1 MIYKGHMMINS
12 DPRFLPIIFQSI
24 PHGIFTIDENG
35 RITSFNQAAEQI
47 TGFAAA
53 EAIGERCYN
62 VFRTDI
68 CQQDCPLK
76 RSVRTMEKTEGR
88 EVTILTKNDKKLV
101 ITISTAAMTD
111 DAGHVLGGVE
121 MFRDLSQEIELRKKL
136 QKSYIFEGI
145 VSKNIQMQ
153 KIKERLPLFAAS
165 PSTVLI
171 EGGSGTGKDL
181 IARAIHNLSPRKDG
195 PFVTVNCSALPDNLL
210 ESELFGYVR
219 GAFTD
224 AKKDKPGRFQ
234 LAHTGTILLD
244 EIGEISPAMQVKLLR
259 VLQQREF
266 EPLGATQTVKVDV
279 RVIAA
284 TNKDLEDAV
293 EKGVFRDDLY
303 YRLNVIRMR
312 IPALSERREDIPLLL
327 DHFIDHFN
335 RLQGKNITKIS
346 EPALA
351 ALMTAP
357 LPGNIRELENAIEY
371 AFVICQDDSIE
382 LHHLPPQYTE
392 IKRSSSDV
400 SKVVL
405 FDSAESD
412 VIRSVLKRN
421 NNNRTK
427 TAKELG
433 ISRQTL
439 WRKMNRL
446 GLTS

>member
-1 MIYKGHMMINS
+1 MQTES
-12 DPRFLPIIFQSI
+12 DTRFLPVIFQSI
-24 PHGIFTIDENG
+24 PHGIFTIDEHG

-47 TGFAAA
+47 TGFRAA
-53 EAIGERCYN
+53 EAVGKRCYD

-68 CQQDCPLK
+68 CEQDCPLK
-76 RSVRTMEKTEGR
+76 RSVRTMEKTEDR
-88 EVTILTKNDKKLV
+88 EVTILTKDDKKLV
-101 ITISTAAMTD
+101 ISISTAAMTD
-111 DAGHVLGGVE
+111 DAGNVVGGVE
-121 MFRDLSQEIELRKKL
+121 MFRDLSQVVELRKKL
-136 QKSYIFEGI
+136 EKSYIFEGI
-145 VSKNIQMQ
+145 VSKNLQMQ
-153 KIKERLPLFAAS
+153 KIKERIPLFAAS

-171 EGGSGTGKDL
+171 EGPSGTGKDL
-181 IARAIHNLSPRKDG
+181 VARAIHNLSPRKDA

-210 ESELFGYVR
+210 ESELFGYVQ

-234 LAHTGTILLD
+234 LAHTGSILLD

-266 EPLGATQTVKVDV
+266 EPLGATRTVKVDV

-284 TNKDLEDAV
+284 TNKDLEEAV
-293 EKGVFRDDLY
+293 IEGSFRDDLY
-303 YRLNVIRMR
+303 YRLNVIRIQ
-312 IPALSERREDIPLLL
+312 IPALSDRREDIPLLVN
-327 DHFIDHFN
+327 HFIDHFN
-335 RLQGKNITKIS
+335 RLQGKSVIRIS

-371 AFVICQDDSIE
+371 AFVICQGERIE
-382 LHHLPPQYTE
+382 LHHLPPQYSE
-392 IKRSSSDV
+392 IKRQSHDV

-405 FDSAESD
+405 FDSAERD

-421 NNNRTK
+421 QGNRTK
-427 TAKELG
+427 AARELG

-446 GLTS
+446 GLTH

>member
-1 MIYKGHMMINS
+1 MKTGS

-24 PHGIFTIDENG
+24 PHGIFTIDESG
-35 RITSFNQAAEQI
+35 LITSFNHAAEQI
-47 TGFAAA
+47 TGFDAD
-53 EAIGERCYN
+53 EAIGKRCYEI
-62 VFRTDI
+62 FRTDI
-68 CQQDCPLK
+68 CRQDCPLK
-76 RSVRTMEKTEGR
+76 RSVRTMEKIEDR
-88 EVTILTKNDKKLV
+88 EVTILTKKGEKLV
-101 ITISTAAMTD
+101 ISISTAAMTD
-111 DAGHVLGGVE
+111 EVGNVLGGVE
-121 MFRDLSQEIELRKKL
+121 MFRDLSLVIELRKKL
-136 QKSYIFEGI
+136 EKSYVFEGI
-145 VSKNIQMQ
+145 VSKNLQMQ

-171 EGGSGTGKDL
+171 EGASGTGKDL
-181 IARAIHNLSPRKDG
+181 VARAIHNLSPRKDK

-234 LAHTGTILLD
+234 LAHTGSILLD

-266 EPLGATQTVKVDV
+266 EPLGATETIKVDV

-284 TNKDLEDAV
+284 TNKNLEKEV
-293 EKGVFRDDLY
+293 HEGLFRDDLY
-303 YRLNVIRMR
+303 YRLNVIRMQ
-312 IPALSERREDIPLLL
+312 IPPLSERREDIPLLVN
-327 DHFIDHFN
+327 HFIDHFN
-335 RLQGKNITKIS
+335 RLQGKRINKIS

-371 AFVICQDDSIE
+371 AFVICQDDVIE
-382 LHHLPPQYTE
+382 VHHLPPQYSE
-392 IKRSSSDV
+392 IKRHPHDV

-405 FDSAESD
+405 FDSAERD
-412 VIRSVLKRN
+412 VIQSVLKRHQG
-421 NNNRTK
+421 NRTRA
-427 TAKELG
+427 AKELG

-446 GLTS
+446 GLTA

>member
-1 MIYKGHMMINS
+1 MQTNS
-12 DPRFLPIIFQSI
+12 DPRFLPVIFQSI
-24 PHGIFTIDENG
+24 PHGIFTIDEHG
-35 RITSFNQAAEQI
+35 KITSFNQAAEQI
-47 TGFAAA
+47 TGFRAA
-53 EAIGERCYN
+53 EAVGKRCYD

-68 CQQDCPLK
+68 CEQDCPLK
-76 RSVRTMEKTEGR
+76 RSVRTMEKTEDR
-88 EVTILTKNDKKLV
+88 EVTILTKDDKKLV
-101 ITISTAAMTD
+101 ISISTAAMTD
-111 DAGHVLGGVE
+111 DAGNVVGGVE
-121 MFRDLSQEIELRKKL
+121 MFRDLSQVVELRKKL
-136 QKSYIFEGI
+136 EKSYIFEGI
-145 VSKNIQMQ
+145 VSKNLQMQ
-153 KIKERLPLFAAS
+153 KIKERIPLFAAS

-171 EGGSGTGKDL
+171 EGPSGTGKDL
-181 IARAIHNLSPRKDG
+181 VARAIHNLSPRKDA

-210 ESELFGYVR
+210 ESELFGYVQ

-234 LAHTGTILLD
+234 LAHTGSILLD

-266 EPLGATQTVKVDV
+266 EPLGATRTVKVDV

-284 TNKDLEDAV
+284 TNKDLEEAV
-293 EKGVFRDDLY
+293 KEGSFRDDLY
-303 YRLNVIRMR
+303 YRLNVIRIQ
-312 IPALSERREDIPLLL
+312 IPALSDRREDIPLLVN
-327 DHFIDHFN
+327 HFIGHFN
-335 RLQGKNITKIS
+335 RLQGKTVTRIS

-371 AFVICQDDSIE
+371 AFVICQGESIE
-382 LHHLPPQYTE
+382 IHHLPPQYSE
-392 IKRSSSDV
+392 IKRQSHDV

-405 FDSAESD
+405 FDSAERD

-421 NNNRTK
+421 QGNRTH
-427 TAKELG
+427 AARELG

>member
-1 MIYKGHMMINS
+1 MQTDS
-12 DPRFLPIIFQSI
+12 DPRFFPIIFQSI
-24 PHGIFTIDENG
+24 PHGIFTVDEHG
-35 RITSFNQAAEQI
+35 KITSFNHAAEQI
-47 TGFAAA
+47 TGFQAA
-53 EAIGERCYN
+53 EAVGKRCFD

-76 RSVRTMEKTEGR
+76 RSVRTMEKIEDR
-88 EVTILTKNDKKLV
+88 EVTILTKEDKKLV
-101 ITISTAAMTD
+101 ISISTAAMTD
-111 DAGHVLGGVE
+111 DAGNVLGGVE
-121 MFRDLSQEIELRKKL
+121 MFRDLSQVVELRKKL
-136 QKSYIFEGI
+136 EKSYTFEGI
-145 VSKNIQMQ
+145 VSKNLQMQ

-171 EGGSGTGKDL
+171 EGPSGTGKDL
-181 IARAIHNLSPRKDG
+181 VARAIHNLSPRKDA

-210 ESELFGYVR
+210 ESELFGYVQ

-234 LAHTGTILLD
+234 LAHTGSILLD

-266 EPLGATQTVKVDV
+266 EPLGATRTVKVDV

-284 TNKDLEDAV
+284 TNKDLEEAV
-293 EKGVFRDDLY
+293 QKGVFRDDLY
-303 YRLNVIRMR
+303 YRLNVIRIQ
-312 IPALSERREDIPLLL
+312 IPALSERREDIPLLVNHFM
-327 DHFIDHFN
+327 DHYN
-335 RLQGKNITKIS
+335 RLQGKNVTKIS

-351 ALMTAP
+351 ALMTAS

-371 AFVICQDDSIE
+371 AFVICRGDSLK
-382 LHHLPPQYTE
+382 LHHLPPLYAE
-392 IKRSSSDV
+392 IKKKSHDV

-405 FDSAESD
+405 FDSAERD
-412 VIRSVLKRN
+412 VIRAVLKRN
-421 NNNRTK
+421 QDNRTK
-427 TAKELG
+427 AARELG

>member
-1 MIYKGHMMINS
+1 MKTIS

-47 TGFAAA
+47 TGFPAV
-53 EAIGERCYN
+53 EAVGKRCHD
-62 VFRTDI
+62 VFRADI
-68 CQQDCPLK
+68 CQQECPLK
-76 RSVRTMEKTEGR
+76 HSVRTMEKTEDR
-88 EVTILTKNDKKLV
+88 EVTILTREDKKLV
-101 ITISTAAMTD
+101 ISISTAAMTD
-111 DAGHVLGGVE
+111 DQGNVCGGVE
-121 MFRDLSQEIELRKKL
+121 MFRDLSQVIELRKKL
-136 QKSYIFEGI
+136 EKSYVFEGI
-145 VSKNIQMQ
+145 VSKNLQMQ

-171 EGGSGTGKDL
+171 EGASGTGKDL
-181 IARAIHNLSPRKDG
+181 VARAIHSLSPRKDG
-195 PFVTVNCSALPDNLL
+195 PFITVNCSALPDNLL
-210 ESELFGYVR
+210 ESELFGYVQ

-266 EPLGATQTVKVDV
+266 EPLGATRTVKVDV

-284 TNKDLEDAV
+284 TNKDLEKAV
-293 EKGVFRDDLY
+293 QKGVFRDDLY
-303 YRLNVIRMR
+303 YRLNVIRMQ
-312 IPALSERREDIPLLL
+312 IPALSQRREDIPLLVN
-327 DHFIDHFN
+327 HFLDHFN
-335 RLQGKNITKIS
+335 RLQGKSVIKVA

-371 AFVICQDDSIE
+371 AFVICQGNSIE
-382 LHHLPPQYTE
+382 LRHLPPQYSE
-392 IKRSSSDV
+392 IKRQSHDI
-400 SKVVL
+400 SKAVL

-421 NNNRTK
+421 KDNRTK
-427 TAKELG
+427 AASELG

-439 WRKMNRL
+439 WRKMKRH
-446 GLTS
+446 GLSS

>member
-1 MIYKGHMMINS
+1 MDS
-12 DPRFLPIIFQSI
+12 DPRFFPIIFQSI
-24 PHGIFTIDENG
+24 PHGIFTIDGNG

-47 TGFAAA
+47 TGFPSV
-53 EAIGERCYN
+53 EAVGKRCYD
-62 VFRTDI
+62 VFRADI

-76 RSVRTMEKTEGR
+76 RSVRTMEKTEDR
-88 EVTILTKNDKKLV
+88 EVTILTREDKKLV
-101 ITISTAAMTD
+101 ISISTAAMTD
-111 DAGHVLGGVE
+111 DAGNVLGGVE
-121 MFRDLSQEIELRKKL
+121 MFRDLSQVIELRKKL
-136 QKSYIFEGI
+136 EKSYVFEGI
-145 VSKNIQMQ
+145 VSKNLQMQ

-171 EGGSGTGKDL
+171 EGASGTGKDL

-195 PFVTVNCSALPDNLL
+195 PFITVNCSALPDNLL
-210 ESELFGYVR
+210 ESELFGYVK

-234 LAHTGTILLD
+234 LAHSGSILLD
-244 EIGEISPAMQVKLLR
+244 EIGEISPAVQVKLLR

-266 EPLGATQTVKVDV
+266 EPLGATRTARVDV

-284 TNKDLEDAV
+284 TNKDLEEAV
-293 EKGVFRDDLY
+293 KKGSFRDDLY
-303 YRLNVIRMR
+303 YRLNVIRMK
-312 IPALSERREDIPLLL
+312 IPALSERREDIPLLVN
-327 DHFIDHFN
+327 HFMDHFN
-335 RLQGKNITKIS
+335 RLQGKNITIIS

-371 AFVICQDDSIE
+371 AFVICQGDSIE
-382 LHHLPPQYTE
+382 MHHLPPQYSE
-392 IKRSSSDV
+392 IKRQSHDV

-405 FDSAESD
+405 FDSAERD

-421 NNNRTK
+421 QGNRTK
-427 TAKELG
+427 AARELG

-446 GLTS
+446 GLTA

>member
-1 MIYKGHMMINS
+1 MKTDS

-24 PHGIFTIDENG
+24 PHGIFTIDEHG

-47 TGFAAA
+47 TGFQAA
-53 EAIGERCYN
+53 EAIGKRCYD

-76 RSVRTMEKTEGR
+76 RSVRTMEKTENR
-88 EVTILTKNDKKLV
+88 EVTILTRENKKLV
-101 ITISTAAMTD
+101 ISISTAAMTD
-111 DAGHVLGGVE
+111 DAGNILGGVE
-121 MFRDLSQEIELRKKL
+121 MFRDLSQVIELRKKL
-136 QKSYIFEGI
+136 EKSYVFEGI
-145 VSKNIQMQ
+145 VSKNLQMQ

-171 EGGSGTGKDL
+171 EGASGTGKDL

-210 ESELFGYVR
+210 ESELFGYVQ

-234 LAHTGTILLD
+234 LAHTGSILLD

-266 EPLGATQTVKVDV
+266 EPLGATRTVKVD
-279 RVIAA
+279 
-284 TNKDLEDAV
+284 DLEEAV
-293 EKGVFRDDLY
+293 KKGSFRDDLY
-303 YRLNVIRMR
+303 YRLNVIRIQ
-312 IPALSERREDIPLLL
+312 IPALSERREDIPLLVN
-327 DHFIDHFN
+327 HFIDHFN
-335 RLQGKNITKIS
+335 RLQGKNVTKITES
-346 EPALA
+346 ALA

-357 LPGNIRELENAIEY
+357 LAGNIRELENAIEY
-371 AFVICQDDSIE
+371 AFVICQEDSIE
-382 LHHLPPQYTE
+382 LHHLPPQYAD
-392 IKRSSSDV
+392 IKRQSHDV

-405 FDSAESD
+405 FDSAERD
-412 VIRSVLKRN
+412 VIRAVLKRHEG
-421 NNNRTK
+421 NRTK
-427 TAKELG
+427 AARELG

-446 GLTS
+446 GLTA

>member
-88 EVTILTKNDKKLV
+88 EVTILTKNDQKLV

-111 DAGHVLGGVE
+111 DAGNVMGGVE

-171 EGGSGTGKDL
+171 EGNSGTGKDL

-284 TNKDLEDAV
+284 TNKDLEEAV

-371 AFVICQDDSIE
+371 AFVICQDDSIQ
-382 LHHLPPQYTE
+382 LHHLPPQYAE

>member
-1 MIYKGHMMINS
+1 MKMDS
-12 DPRFLPIIFQSI
+12 DPRFFPIIFQSI
-24 PHGIFTIDENG
+24 PHGIFTVDEHG

-47 TGFAAA
+47 TGFPAA
-53 EAIGERCYN
+53 EAVGKRCYD
-62 VFRTDI
+62 VFRADI

-76 RSVRTMEKTEGR
+76 RSVRTMEKTENR
-88 EVTILTKNDKKLV
+88 EVTILTKDGQKLV
-101 ITISTAAMTD
+101 ISISTAAMAD
-111 DAGHVLGGVE
+111 EAGNVLGGVE
-121 MFRDLSQEIELRKKL
+121 MFRDLSQVIELRKKL
-136 QKSYIFEGI
+136 EKSYVFEGI
-145 VSKNIQMQ
+145 VSKNLQMQ

-171 EGGSGTGKDL
+171 EGASGTGKDL
-181 IARAIHNLSPRKDG
+181 VARAIHNLSPRKDG
-195 PFVTVNCSALPDNLL
+195 PFITVNCSALPDNLL
-210 ESELFGYVR
+210 ESELFGYVK

-234 LAHTGTILLD
+234 LAHTGSILLD
-244 EIGEISPAMQVKLLR
+244 EIGEISAAVQVKLLR

-266 EPLGATQTVKVDV
+266 EPLGATRTVKVDV

-293 EKGVFRDDLY
+293 KKGSFRDDLY
-303 YRLNVIRMR
+303 YRLNVIRMK
-312 IPALSERREDIPLLL
+312 IPALSERREDIPLLVN
-327 DHFIDHFN
+327 HFMVHFN
-335 RLQGKNITKIS
+335 RLQAKNVTKIS

-371 AFVICQDDSIE
+371 AFVICQGDSIE
-382 LHHLPPQYTE
+382 LHHLPPQYSE
-392 IKRSSSDV
+392 IKRQSHDV

-405 FDSAESD
+405 FESAERD

-421 NNNRTK
+421 QGNRTR
-427 TAKELG
+427 AARELG

-446 GLTS
+446 GLTN

>member
-1 MIYKGHMMINS
+1 MKTDS
-12 DPRFLPIIFQSI
+12 DPRFFPIIFQSI

-47 TGFAAA
+47 TGFPAV
-53 EAIGERCYN
+53 EAVGKRCN
-62 VFRTDI
+62 HVFRADI
-68 CQQDCPLK
+68 CQQECPLK
-76 RSVRTMEKTEGR
+76 RSVRTMEKSEDR
-88 EVTILTKNDKKLV
+88 EVTILTREDKELV
-101 ITISTAAMTD
+101 ISISTAAMTD
-111 DAGHVLGGVE
+111 DAGNVLGGVE
-121 MFRDLSQEIELRKKL
+121 MFRDLSQVVELRKKL
-136 QKSYIFEGI
+136 EKSYVFEGI
-145 VSKNIQMQ
+145 VSKNLQMQ

-171 EGGSGTGKDL
+171 EGASGTGKDL
-181 IARAIHNLSPRKDG
+181 VASAIHNLSPRKDG
-195 PFVTVNCSALPDNLL
+195 PFITVNCSALPDNLL
-210 ESELFGYVR
+210 ESELFGYVQ

-266 EPLGATQTVKVDV
+266 EPLGATRTVKVDV

-284 TNKDLEDAV
+284 TNKDLEQAV
-293 EKGVFRDDLY
+293 EQGAFRDDLY
-303 YRLNVIRMR
+303 YRLNVIRMQ
-312 IPALSERREDIPLLL
+312 IPALSQRREDIPLLVN
-327 DHFIDHFN
+327 HFMDHFN
-335 RLQGKNITKIS
+335 RLQGKNITRVA

-371 AFVICQDDSIE
+371 AFVICQGNSIE
-382 LHHLPPQYTE
+382 LHHLPPQYSE
-392 IKRSSSDV
+392 IKRQSHDTA
-400 SKVVL
+400 KAVL

-421 NNNRTK
+421 NDNRTQA
-427 TAKELG
+427 AKELG

>member
-1 MIYKGHMMINS
+1 MKMDS
-12 DPRFLPIIFQSI
+12 DPRFFPIIFQSI
-24 PHGIFTIDENG
+24 PHGIFTVDGHG

-47 TGFAAA
+47 TGFPTD
-53 EAIGERCYN
+53 EAVGERCFN

-76 RSVRTMEKTEGR
+76 RSVRTMEKTEDR
-88 EVTILTKNDKKLV
+88 EVTILTKEGKQLV
-101 ITISTAAMTD
+101 ISVSTAAMTD
-111 DAGHVLGGVE
+111 DAGNVLGGVE
-121 MFRDLSQEIELRKKL
+121 MFRDLSQVIELKKKL
-136 QKSYIFEGI
+136 EKSYIFEGI
-145 VSKNIQMQ
+145 VSKNLQMQ

-171 EGGSGTGKDL
+171 EGPSGTGKDL
-181 IARAIHNLSPRKDG
+181 VARAIHSLSHRKDE
-195 PFVTVNCSALPDNLL
+195 PFITVNCSALPDNLL
-210 ESELFGYVR
+210 ESELFGYVK

-234 LAHTGTILLD
+234 LAHGGTILLD
-244 EIGEISPAMQVKLLR
+244 EIGEISPAVQVKLLR

-266 EPLGATQTVKVDV
+266 EPLGATRTVKVDV

-293 EKGVFRDDLY
+293 QNGSFRDDLY
-303 YRLNVIRMR
+303 YRLNVIRMK
-312 IPALSERREDIPLLL
+312 IPALSERREDIPLLVN
-327 DHFIDHFN
+327 HFMGHFN
-335 RLQGKNITKIS
+335 RLQGKNVTHIS

-371 AFVICQDDSIE
+371 AFVICQGDSIE

-392 IKRSSSDV
+392 IKRQPHDV

-405 FDSAESD
+405 FDSAERD

-421 NNNRTK
+421 QGNRTK
-427 TAKELG
+427 AARELG

>member
-88 EVTILTKNDKKLV
+88 EVTILTKNDQKLV

-111 DAGHVLGGVE
+111 DAGNVMGGVE

-171 EGGSGTGKDL
+171 EGNSGTGKDL

-244 EIGEISPAMQVKLLR
+244 VIGEISPAMQVKLLR

-284 TNKDLEDAV
+284 TNKDLEEAV

-371 AFVICQDDSIE
+371 AFVICQEDSIE
-382 LHHLPPQYTE
+382 LHHLPPQYAE

>member
-1 MIYKGHMMINS
+1 MKTNS

-35 RITSFNQAAEQI
+35 RITSFNHAAEQI
-47 TGFAAA
+47 TGFQAA
-53 EAIGERCYN
+53 EAVGQRCN
-62 VFRTDI
+62 DVFRADI
-68 CQQDCPLK
+68 CLQDCPLK
-76 RSVRTMEKTEGR
+76 HSVRTMEKTEDR
-88 EVTILTKNDKKLV
+88 EVTILTRGDKKLV
-101 ITISTAAMTD
+101 ISISTAAMTD
-111 DAGHVLGGVE
+111 DAGNVLGGVE
-121 MFRDLSQEIELRKKL
+121 MFRDLSQVVELRKKL
-136 QKSYIFEGI
+136 EKSYVFEGI
-145 VSKNIQMQ
+145 VSKNLQMQ

-171 EGGSGTGKDL
+171 EGASGTGKDL
-181 IARAIHNLSPRKDG
+181 VARAIHSLSPRKDG
-195 PFVTVNCSALPDNLL
+195 PFITVNCSALPDNLL
-210 ESELFGYVR
+210 ESELFGYVK

-234 LAHTGTILLD
+234 LAHTGSILLD

-266 EPLGATQTVKVDV
+266 EPLGATRTVKVNV

-293 EKGVFRDDLY
+293 QKGLFRDDLY
-303 YRLNVIRMR
+303 YRLNVIRMQ
-312 IPALSERREDIPLLL
+312 IPALSERREDIPLLVN
-327 DHFIDHFN
+327 HFIDHFN
-335 RLQGKNITKIS
+335 RLQDKSVTKIC

-371 AFVICQDDSIE
+371 AFVICQGNDIE
-382 LHHLPPQYTE
+382 LYHLPPQYSE
-392 IKRSSSDV
+392 IKRQSYDI

-421 NNNRTK
+421 NHNRTRA
-427 TAKELG
+427 AKELG

>member
-1 MIYKGHMMINS
+1 MVYKPHMMINS
-12 DPRFLPIIFQSI
+12 DPRFLPVIFHSI

-35 RITSFNQAAEQI
+35 RITSFNHAAEKI

-53 EAIGERCYN
+53 EAIGKRCFN

-88 EVTILTKNDKKLV
+88 EVTILTKDDKKLV

-111 DAGHVLGGVE
+111 DAGNVLGGVE

-171 EGGSGTGKDL
+171 EGNSGTGKDL
-181 IARAIHNLSPRKDG
+181 VARAIHNLSPRKDG

-284 TNKDLEDAV
+284 TNKDLEEAV

-382 LHHLPPQYTE
+382 LHHLPPQYAE
-392 IKRSSSDV
+392 IKRSTRDV

-446 GLTS
+446 GLFS

>member
-1 MIYKGHMMINS
+1 MKTDS
-12 DPRFLPIIFQSI
+12 DPRFFPIIFQSI
-24 PHGIFTIDENG
+24 PHGIFTIDERG
-35 RITSFNQAAEQI
+35 RITSFNHAAEKI
-47 TGFAAA
+47 TGFPAA
-53 EAIGERCYN
+53 EAIGKLCYE

-76 RSVRTMEKTEGR
+76 RSVRTKEKIEDR
-88 EVTILTKNDKKLV
+88 EVTILTKEDEKLV
-101 ITISTAAMTD
+101 ISISTAAMTD
-111 DAGHVLGGVE
+111 DAGNVLGGVE
-121 MFRDLSQEIELRKKL
+121 MFRDLSQVIELRKKL
-136 QKSYIFEGI
+136 EKSYFFEGI
-145 VSKNIQMQ
+145 VSKNLQMQ

-171 EGGSGTGKDL
+171 EGASGTGKDL
-181 IARAIHNLSPRKDG
+181 VARAIHNLSPRKDG

-210 ESELFGYVR
+210 ESELFGYVQ

-234 LAHTGTILLD
+234 LAHTGSILLD

-284 TNKDLEDAV
+284 TNKDLEEAV
-293 EKGVFRDDLY
+293 NKGHFRDDLY
-303 YRLNVIRMR
+303 YRLNVIRIQ
-312 IPALSERREDIPLLL
+312 IPELSERREDIPLLVN
-327 DHFIDHFN
+327 HFMDHFN
-335 RLQGKNITKIS
+335 RLQGKNVTKIS

-371 AFVICQDDSIE
+371 AFVICQDDIIE
-382 LHHLPPQYTE
+382 LHHLPPQYSE
-392 IKRSSSDV
+392 INRHPHDIA
-400 SKVVL
+400 KVVL
-405 FDSAESD
+405 FDSAERD
-412 VIRSVLKRN
+412 VIRAVLKRN
-421 NNNRTK
+421 QGNRTK
-427 TAKELG
+427 AARELG

-446 GLTS
+446 GIRA

>member
-1 MIYKGHMMINS
+1 MKTDS
-12 DPRFLPIIFQSI
+12 DPRFLPVIFQSI
-24 PHGIFTIDENG
+24 PHGIFTIDEHG
-35 RITSFNQAAEQI
+35 RITSFNHAAEQI
-47 TGFAAA
+47 TGFRSD
-53 EAIGERCYN
+53 EAIGKRCYD
-62 VFRTDI
+62 VFRADI

-76 RSVRTMEKTEGR
+76 RSVRTMEKIEDR
-88 EVTILTKNDKKLV
+88 EVTILTRQGKKIV
-101 ITISTAAMTD
+101 ISISTAAMTD
-111 DAGHVLGGVE
+111 DAGNVLGGVE
-121 MFRDLSQEIELRKKL
+121 MFRDLSQVVELRKKL
-136 QKSYIFEGI
+136 EKSYVFEGI
-145 VSKNIQMQ
+145 VSKNLQMQ
-153 KIKERLPLFAAS
+153 KLKERLPLYAAS

-171 EGGSGTGKDL
+171 EGASGTGKDL
-181 IARAIHNLSPRKDG
+181 VAHAIHNLSPRKDR

-234 LAHTGTILLD
+234 LAHTGSILLD

-266 EPLGATQTVKVDV
+266 EPLGATQTIKVDV

-293 EKGVFRDDLY
+293 QKGLFRDDLY
-303 YRLNVIRMR
+303 YRLNVIRMQ
-312 IPALSERREDIPLLL
+312 IPPLCERREDIPLLVN
-327 DHFIDHFN
+327 HFMDHFN

-351 ALMTAP
+351 ALMSAP
-357 LPGNIRELENAIEY
+357 LPGNIRELENGIEY
-371 AFVICQDDSIE
+371 AFVICQGDSIE
-382 LHHLPPQYTE
+382 RHHLPPQYSE
-392 IKRSSSDV
+392 IKRHSHDV

-405 FDSAESD
+405 FESAESD

-421 NNNRTK
+421 HGNRTQA
-427 TAKELG
+427 AKELG

>member
-1 MIYKGHMMINS
+1 MKTDS
-12 DPRFLPIIFQSI
+12 DPRFFPIIFRSI
-24 PHGIFTIDENG
+24 PHGIFTIDEHG
-35 RITSFNQAAEQI
+35 RITSFNHAAEQI
-47 TGFAAA
+47 TGFPVA
-53 EAIGERCYN
+53 EAIGKRCYD

-76 RSVRTMEKTEGR
+76 RSVRTKEKIEDR
-88 EVTILTKNDKKLV
+88 EVTILTKEDKRLV
-101 ITISTAAMTD
+101 ISISTAAMTD
-111 DAGHVLGGVE
+111 DGGNVLGGVE
-121 MFRDLSQEIELRKKL
+121 MFRDLSQVIELRKKL
-136 QKSYIFEGI
+136 EKSYVFEGI
-145 VSKNIQMQ
+145 VSKNLQMQ

-171 EGGSGTGKDL
+171 EGASGTGKDL
-181 IARAIHNLSPRKDG
+181 VARAIHNLSPRKDG

-210 ESELFGYVR
+210 ESELFGYVQ

-234 LAHTGTILLD
+234 LAHTGSILLD

-284 TNKDLEDAV
+284 TNKDLEEAV
-293 EKGVFRDDLY
+293 KKGNFRDDLY
-303 YRLNVIRMR
+303 YRLNVIRIQ
-312 IPALSERREDIPLLL
+312 IPALSERREDISLLVN
-327 DHFIDHFN
+327 HFMGHFN
-335 RLQGKNITKIS
+335 RLQGKNVTKIS

-351 ALMTAP
+351 ALMTAR

-382 LHHLPPQYTE
+382 LHHLPPQYSE
-392 IKRSSSDV
+392 IKRQSHDV

-405 FDSAESD
+405 FDSAERD
-412 VIRSVLKRN
+412 VIRAVLRRN
-421 NNNRTK
+421 QGNRTK
-427 TAKELG
+427 AARELG

-446 GLTS
+446 GLTA

>member
-1 MIYKGHMMINS
+1 MNTDS

-47 TGFAAA
+47 TGFPAA
-53 EAIGERCYN
+53 EAVGKRCN
-62 VFRTDI
+62 HVFRADI
-68 CQQDCPLK
+68 CQQECPLK
-76 RSVRTMEKTEGR
+76 RSVRTMEKIEDR
-88 EVTILTKNDKKLV
+88 EVTILTREDKKLV
-101 ITISTAAMTD
+101 ISISTAAMTD
-111 DAGHVLGGVE
+111 DAGNVLGGVE
-121 MFRDLSQEIELRKKL
+121 MFRDLSQVIELRKKL
-136 QKSYIFEGI
+136 EKSYVFEGI
-145 VSKNIQMQ
+145 VSKNLQMQ

-171 EGGSGTGKDL
+171 EGASGTGKDL
-181 IARAIHNLSPRKDG
+181 VACAIHNLSPRKDG
-195 PFVTVNCSALPDNLL
+195 PFITVNCSALPDNLL
-210 ESELFGYVR
+210 ESELFGYVQ

-266 EPLGATQTVKVDV
+266 EPLGATRTVKVDV

-284 TNKDLEDAV
+284 TNKDLEEAV
-293 EKGVFRDDLY
+293 QQGAFRDDLY
-303 YRLNVIRMR
+303 YRLNVIRMQ
-312 IPALSERREDIPLLL
+312 IPALSQRREDIPLLVN
-327 DHFIDHFN
+327 HFMDHFN
-335 RLQGKNITKIS
+335 RLQGKNINRVA

-357 LPGNIRELENAIEY
+357 LLGNIRELENAIEY
-371 AFVICQDDSIE
+371 AFVICQGNSIE
-382 LHHLPPQYTE
+382 LHHLPPQYSE
-392 IKRSSSDV
+392 IKRQSHDI

-421 NNNRTK
+421 NDNRTK
-427 TAKELG
+427 AAKELG

>member
-1 MIYKGHMMINS
+1 MKTDS

-47 TGFAAA
+47 TGFSAA
-53 EAIGERCYN
+53 EAVGKRCN
-62 VFRTDI
+62 HVFRTDI
-68 CQQDCPLK
+68 CQQECPLK
-76 RSVRTMEKTEGR
+76 RSVRTMEKTEDR
-88 EVTILTKNDKKLV
+88 EVTILTRDDKELV
-101 ITISTAAMTD
+101 ISISTAAMTD
-111 DAGHVLGGVE
+111 DAGNVLGGVE
-121 MFRDLSQEIELRKKL
+121 MFRDLSQVIELRKKL
-136 QKSYIFEGI
+136 EKSYFFEGI
-145 VSKNIQMQ
+145 VSKNLQMQ

-171 EGGSGTGKDL
+171 EGASGTGKDL
-181 IARAIHNLSPRKDG
+181 VARAIHNLSPRKDG
-195 PFVTVNCSALPDNLL
+195 PFITVNCSALPDNLL
-210 ESELFGYVR
+210 ESELFGYVQ

-266 EPLGATQTVKVDV
+266 EPLGATRTVKVDV

-284 TNKDLEDAV
+284 TNKDLEEAV
-293 EKGVFRDDLY
+293 QQGVFRDDLY
-303 YRLNVIRMR
+303 YRLNVIRMQ
-312 IPALSERREDIPLLL
+312 IPALSQRREDIPLLVN
-327 DHFIDHFN
+327 HFMDHFN
-335 RLQGKNITKIS
+335 RLQGKSVTRVA

-351 ALMTAP
+351 ALMTAS
-357 LPGNIRELENAIEY
+357 LPGNIRELENVIEY
-371 AFVICQDDSIE
+371 AFVICQGNSIE
-382 LHHLPPQYTE
+382 LYHLPPQYSE
-392 IKRSSSDV
+392 IKRQSNDL

-421 NNNRTK
+421 NDNRTK
-427 TAKELG
+427 AAKELG